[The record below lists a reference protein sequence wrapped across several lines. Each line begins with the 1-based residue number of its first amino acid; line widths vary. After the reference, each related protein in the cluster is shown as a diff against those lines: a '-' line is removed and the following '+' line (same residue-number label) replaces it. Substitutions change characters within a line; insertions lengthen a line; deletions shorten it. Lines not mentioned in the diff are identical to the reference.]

1 MKSSVPRLSV
11 LVITYNHEAF
21 VAKAIG
27 SVLMQE
33 ISEPFEIVIA
43 DDCSTDKTREIIRRL
58 SKERSDI
65 HFRFLD
71 SDSNF
76 GITKNYQRAFEAIRS
91 EFVAVIE
98 GDDYWVDTH
107 KLQMQID
114 FLKRHR
120 ECGLCAVNYYVYE
133 EDACRFTPRAPI
145 DDGFTVF
152 GARELIADNI
162 VGNFSTCMYR
172 TQVLRELPM
181 DIFKIR
187 SYDWAINICVAKYHM
202 IGFLRRP
209 MSVYRIHAG
218 GSWSLLSRPEKVRAQ
233 LQLIPEYDRVTGGVF
248 CPEFSELT
256 ARLSVHLADLE
267 RPVPLIEHSTNHI
280 FSELPSSETSRISK
294 YLDFSPPFVVCLA
307 RQLLP
312 PAFKRC
318 IGRWFSR

>member
-1 MKSSVPRLSV
+1 MSSVPRLSV

-21 VAKAIG
+21 VAKAID

-43 DDCSTDKTREIIRRL
+43 DDCSTDKTRDIIRRL
-58 SKERSDI
+58 AKERSDI

-71 SDSNF
+71 GDSNF
-76 GITKNYQRAFEAIRS
+76 GITRNYQRAFEAIRS

-107 KLQMQID
+107 KLQMQFD
-114 FLKRHR
+114 FLERHR
-120 ECGLCAVNYYVYE
+120 ECGLCAVNYYIFE
-133 EDACRFTPRAPI
+133 QDACRFTPRAPI

-152 GARELIADNI
+152 GARELIADNL

-172 TQVLRELPM
+172 TQVLQELPIE
-181 DIFKIR
+181 IFRIR

-218 GSWSLLSRPEKVRAQ
+218 GSWSLLSRTEKVRAQ

-248 CPEFSELT
+248 RPEFSELA

-267 RPVPLIEHSTNHI
+267 LPVPLIEHSTVQH
-280 FSELPSSETSRISK
+280 FSELPSSDTSRISK
-294 YLDFSPPFVVCLA
+294 CLDLVPPFVVSLA

-312 PAFKRC
+312 PAFKRR
-318 IGRWFSR
+318 IGRWLSH